1 MILLLHRAAR
11 AGVEV
16 RLIVRGACSL
26 RPPAGGNIEIISIM
40 DALLEHARFM
50 IFCNGGD
57 EKVYISSADIMTR
70 NLDRR
75 IEVAAPILQPGPR
88 QTMREVFDIE
98 WSDNTKARML
108 TPSDKRM
115 YVRRDTDGQEP
126 VRSQAALYTYY
137 NEKNT

>member
-1 MILLLHRAAR
+1 
-11 AGVEV
+11 
-16 RLIVRGACSL
+16 
-26 RPPAGGNIEIISIM
+26 
-40 DALLEHARFM
+40 
-50 IFCNGGD
+50 
-57 EKVYISSADIMTR
+57 MTR

-75 IEVAAPILQPGPR
+75 IEVAAPILQPGPK

-126 VRSQAALYTYY
+126 VRSQTALYTYY
-137 NEKNT
+137 NEKNP